1 MILSKLR
8 SLSFVM
14 AVVISITVLGVFTV
28 QKTIAATEET
38 IPGYRLVNVYDA
50 QSGVVTSKIYV
61 TDGKAMVGMLGLKY
75 DTELVSLVAKSND
88 GTLTTEYEDLVAK
101 GKISAFISGGSGVNV
116 IDGTNNLSDLINEE
130 KGEFFFEWYYGMG
143 AAVLDARE
151 NDVGLAVIRFKVN
164 DGVTKEELEKSGKAI
179 VAFAAET
186 PSDPN
191 VTGYGSGV
199 YCANENNLAVR
210 NNPNA
215 RKRITL
221 YTEYQGLDI
230 SGGFDIRI
238 NENEN
243 GIAIPATYGTTKRI
257 MTLPLNTQS
266 SEIRSVL
273 TLPLNMAAVIQTR
286 DGEVSPEIV
295 KTGDT
300 ITLTKGNIKETI
312 VIAAKSDTDGDGN
325 VTMADLNTL
334 MRVISGNLENA
345 PEEALYTVDTNGDR
359 VLSDEEY
366 EEFIADIIES
376 NK

>member
-14 AVVISITVLGVFTV
+14 AVVITILFFEIFTAS
-28 QKTIAATEET
+28 KAFAAGDET
-38 IPGYRLVNVYDA
+38 TPGYRLVNVYDA

-61 TDGKAMVGMLGLKY
+61 TDGKALVGMLGLKY

-116 IDGTNNLSDLINEE
+116 IDGINNLSDLINEE

-143 AAVLDARE
+143 AAELDARE

-164 DGVTKEELEKSGKAI
+164 DGVTKEELEKCGKAI
-179 VAFAAET
+179 VAFAGET

-191 VTGYGSGV
+191 VAGYTSGV
-199 YCANENNLAVR
+199 YCANER
-210 NNPNA
+210 NTAIRNSKNA

-230 SGGFDIRI
+230 VGGFDILI
-238 NENEN
+238 DENDKE
-243 GIAIPATYGTTKRI
+243 IAIPATYGTTKRI

-266 SEIRSVL
+266 SEIRSLL
-273 TLPLNMAAVIQTR
+273 TLPLNMTADIQTR
-286 DGEVSPEIV
+286 DGELSPEIV

-300 ITLTKGNIKETI
+300 ITLTKGNMKETI

-345 PEEALYTVDTNGDR
+345 PEEALYTVDINGDR

-366 EEFIADIIES
+366 EGFIADIIES